1 VVRTVFA
8 CAALAVFAL
17 PCRADQASSEGET
30 LTRLTVDPAAVPTP
44 ALRYVLLPQLKEMNP
59 GNPIL
64 GYLQCFMEQQKF
76 FFDKESFQRREKLL
90 VMPLKELPAR
100 ELNDYGGLALK
111 QADWAARLDNPDWQI
126 LLKMKSEGIYA
137 PIPDVRQLRSLASVL
152 KVRMRAEVA
161 LGRFDDALRTA
172 KTMFAM
178 SRHLGEHPTFLGNL
192 FGVYFANLALGPLEE
207 MLEQPSCPNLYWALT
222 NLPNPLVS
230 LDTGMQGERIGMIQW
245 TFRDLDDGAPM
256 SPERLNRFIGDQ
268 DNLLKREF
276 PLKFSEGLRAWLGA
290 RTKDEGMVVAARR
303 RLVEVG
309 LSEVQVRLFPAEQV
323 ILLDLKRGVEVRFDD
338 AIKTTNLPVWQ
349 AETVTNRHKPPDD
362 LPTIVDEFVP
372 AVGPTVRMRT
382 RLDQR
387 IALLRHVE
395 ALRLYAAEHGG
406 SLPTKLSDLTVPLP
420 DDPFTGK
427 PFRCEITGNTAHL
440 RGTPPSAEA
449 KNPSFNLHYEVI
461 LRK

>member
-17 PCRADQASSEGET
+17 PCRADQATSEGET
-30 LTRLTVDPAAVPTP
+30 LIRLTVDPAAVPTP
-44 ALRYVLLPQLKEMNP
+44 ALRYMLLPQLKEMNP
-59 GNPIL
+59 GNPIQ
-64 GYLQCFMEQQKF
+64 GYLKCFMEQQKF

-126 LLKMKSEGIYA
+126 LLKMKAEGIYV
-137 PIPDVRQLRSLASVL
+137 PIPDVRQLRSLASAL

-192 FGVYFANLALGPLEE
+192 FGIAFANLALGPLEE

-230 LDTGMQGERIGMIQW
+230 LETGMQGERVGMIQW
-245 TFRDLDDGAPM
+245 TFRDLDDGTPM
-256 SPERLNRFIGDQ
+256 SPDRLNRFIADL
-268 DNLLKREF
+268 DKLFKREF
-276 PLKFSEGLRAWLGA
+276 PSKLTEGLRAWLGG

-323 ILLDLKRGVEVRFDD
+323 ILLDMKRGLEVHFDD
-338 AIKTTNLPVWQ
+338 VIKTTNLPVWQ
-349 AETVTNRHKPPDD
+349 AEMVTNGHKPPDD
-362 LPTIVDEFVP
+362 LPTFLHEFVP

-406 SLPTKLSDLTVPLP
+406 SLPAKLSDVMVPLP

-427 PFRCEITGNTAHL
+427 PFRYEITGNTAHL